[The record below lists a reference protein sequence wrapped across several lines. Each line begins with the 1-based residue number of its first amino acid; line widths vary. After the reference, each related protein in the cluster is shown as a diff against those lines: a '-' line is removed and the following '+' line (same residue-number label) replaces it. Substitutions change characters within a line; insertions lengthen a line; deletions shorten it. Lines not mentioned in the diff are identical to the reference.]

1 MTKLFFDIETLPASK
16 NLHKVLEEIHR
27 KKIED
32 GGKCP
37 NF

>member
-1 MTKLFFDIETLPASK
+1 MNKLFFDIETLPA
-16 NLHKVLEEIHR
+16 EEKKR
-27 KKIED
+27 KIED

>member
-32 GGKCP
+32 GKKCP